1 MFCKDKRIVTS
12 FANPRC
18 SSYLRESITKYTPV
32 PLYWYSASMALS
44 LPLELLPIIFD
55 SVVRAQHLAF
65 LCLVNKSFN
74 EFAISRLYRR
84 IYIYSWHTKAK
95 AKVVLLFQTLANCPR
110 LAHYVSR
117 LEIRTFPKAL
127 SSSSYSGLLY
137 LCTRGI
143 RNCVNL
149 RSCAWTRDG
158 SLESTILLALQQCPQ
173 LEELEINGK
182 DSGYYD
188 PTILARFSR
197 LSRISLIMPSAQVI
211 DVLPSWI
218 SATGP
223 TLRNLTMICQTSS
236 LITDTLLESLAPS
249 MTELDQLFII
259 GCPKV
264 THRGIGEIVS
274 TNRNGLTS
282 IGLERLSPAF
292 DMTNFNSICKE
303 HRAFR
308 RLRSI
313 TLAVH
318 IESPLQTWTGDVIQL
333 LSTAPL
339 EILQIYATTPT
350 AQVVIADDFWKT
362 IVTMHGSR
370 LKRLSIDR
378 MTISLGALHDI
389 CSRCSDLEQLFVV
402 TTRHHLD
409 SVTRCFAAARNL
421 RAIHVNFYGEGD
433 ESEERSMMN
442 DALRIVQQC
451 PVTVTQIGCDTRVW
465 HVRREVRMNDQ
476 SELYTVPTLSR
487 YENPDIPEQFLVARG
502 A

>member
-1 MFCKDKRIVTS
+1 
-12 FANPRC
+12 
-18 SSYLRESITKYTPV
+18 
-32 PLYWYSASMALS
+32 MALS
-44 LPLELLPIIFD
+44 FVDIPLELLPIIFD
-55 SVVRAQHLAF
+55 FVVRAQHLAS

-74 EFAISRLYRR
+74 EFAIQRLYRR
-84 IYIYSWHTKAK
+84 VYIYAWHTEAAK
-95 AKVVLLFQTLANCPR
+95 SKVVLLFQTLSNYPR
-110 LAHYVSR
+110 LAQYVSR
-117 LEIRTFPKAL
+117 LEIRAFPKAL
-127 SSSSYSGLLY
+127 SSSSYSDLLD

-158 SLESTILLALQQCPQ
+158 SLESAILLALQQCPQ
-173 LEELEINGK
+173 LKELEINGR

-188 PTILARFSR
+188 PNILTQFSK

-211 DVLPSWI
+211 EVLPSWI

-223 TLRNLTMICQTSS
+223 TLRNLTLICQTSS

-274 TNRNGLTS
+274 TNRNGLTG

-292 DMTNFNSICKE
+292 DMSSFTSICKE

-318 IESPLQTWTGDVIQL
+318 IETPFQTWTSDVTEL

-350 AQVVIADDFWKT
+350 AKVVIADDFWRT

-370 LKRLSIDR
+370 LKRFSIDR
-378 MTISLGALHDI
+378 MTISMGALHDI
-389 CSRCSDLEQLFVV
+389 CSRCSVLEQLFVV
-402 TTRHHLD
+402 TARHNLD
-409 SVTRCFAAARNL
+409 DVTRCFSAARNL
-421 RAIHVNFYGEGD
+421 RAIHVNFCREVD
-433 ESEERSMMN
+433 EIEERSMMK

-451 PVTVTQIGCDTRVW
+451 PATVTQIGCDTRVW
-465 HVRREVRMNDQ
+465 HVRRDVRMNDKG
-476 SELYTVPTLSR
+476 ELYTVPTLTR

>member
-1 MFCKDKRIVTS
+1 MVS
-12 FANPRC
+12 FVD
-18 SSYLRESITKYTPV
+18 I
-32 PLYWYSASMALS
+32 
-44 LPLELLPIIFD
+44 PLELLPIIFD
-55 SVVRAQHLAF
+55 SVIRAQHLAF

-74 EFAISRLYRR
+74 EFAVPRLYQRV
-84 IYIYSWHTKAK
+84 YIYSWHKEAK
-95 AKVVLLFQTLANCPR
+95 SKVVLLFQTLSSCPR

-117 LEIRTFPKAL
+117 LEIRAFPKAL
-127 SSSSYSGLLY
+127 ISSSYSDLLD

-158 SLESTILLALQQCPQ
+158 SLESAILLALQQCPK
-173 LEELEINGK
+173 LKELEINGK

-188 PTILARFSR
+188 PNILAQFSK
-197 LSRISLIMPSAQVI
+197 LSRISLIMPSAPVI
-211 DVLPSWI
+211 EVLPSWI
-218 SATGP
+218 SATGS

-236 LITDTLLESLAPS
+236 LITDALLESLAPS

-264 THRGIGEIVS
+264 THRSIGEIVS
-274 TNRNGLTS
+274 TNRNGITS

-292 DMTNFNSICKE
+292 DMTRFNNICKE

-318 IESPLQTWTGDVIQL
+318 IETPFRTWTGDVTEL

-350 AQVVIADDFWKT
+350 AKVVIADEFWKT

-370 LKRLSIDR
+370 LKRFSIDR
-378 MTISLGALHDI
+378 MTISLDALRDI
-389 CSRCSDLEQLFVV
+389 CSRCSVLEQLFVV
-402 TTRHHLD
+402 TVGHNLD
-409 SVTRCFAAARNL
+409 DVTLCFAAAQNL
-421 RAIHVNFYGEGD
+421 RAIHVNFYREMNETEG
-433 ESEERSMMN
+433 RSMMN
-442 DALRIVQQC
+442 DAMRIIQQC
-451 PVTVTQIGCDTRVW
+451 PATVTQIGCDTRVW
-465 HVRREVRMNDQ
+465 QSTRYDVTVRMNDKA
-476 SELYTVPTLSR
+476 ELYTH
-487 YENPDIPEQFLVARG
+487 IPEQFLVARG

>member
-1 MFCKDKRIVTS
+1 MGNPQLPHMTLS
-12 FANPRC
+12 FDD
-18 SSYLRESITKYTPV
+18 I
-32 PLYWYSASMALS
+32 
-44 LPLELLPIIFD
+44 PLELLPIIFD

-65 LCLVNKSFN
+65 LCLVNKSFY
-74 EFAISRLYRR
+74 EFAIQRLYRR
-84 IYIYSWHTKAK
+84 VYIYAWHTNAK
-95 AKVVLLFQTLANCPR
+95 SKVVLLFQTLSSCPR
-110 LAHYVSR
+110 LAHYLSR
-117 LEIRTFPKAL
+117 LEIRAFPKAL
-127 SSSSYSGLLY
+127 PSSSYNDLLG

-149 RSCAWTRDG
+149 TSCAWTRDG
-158 SLESTILLALQQCPQ
+158 SLQSDILLALQQCPK
-173 LEELEINGK
+173 LKELEINGK

-188 PTILARFSR
+188 PNILTRFSK

-211 DVLPSWI
+211 EVLPSWI
-218 SATGP
+218 SITGP

-249 MTELDQLFII
+249 MTDLDHLSII

-274 TNRNGLTS
+274 TNRNGLVG

-292 DMTNFNSICKE
+292 DMTSFNRICKDC
-303 HRAFR
+303 HAFR

-318 IESPLQTWTGDVIQL
+318 NETPFQTWTDDVTDL

-339 EILQIYATTPT
+339 QILQIYATTPT
-350 AQVVIADDFWKT
+350 AKVVIPDDFWET

-370 LKRLSIDR
+370 LKRFSIDR
-378 MTISLGALHDI
+378 MTISLGALQDI
-389 CSRCSDLEQLFVV
+389 CSRCSVLEQLFVV
-402 TTRHHLD
+402 TTRHNLD
-409 SVTRCFAAARNL
+409 EVTRCFAAAHNL
-421 RAIHVNFYGEGD
+421 RAIHVNFYREAND
-433 ESEERSMMN
+433 TDERSMMN
-442 DALRIVQQC
+442 DALRIVRQC
-451 PVTVTQIGCDTRVW
+451 PTTVTQIGCDTRVW
-465 HVRREVRMNDQ
+465 HVRREVRMNDKA
-476 SELYTVPTLSR
+476 ELYTVPTLTS